1 MLAARAVG
9 SIPFVRVQISRLRRG
24 TGDIRQTD
32 VAQMAAVLLA
42 LGAVVV
48 DTDLLAG
55 AIAVVV
61 LAVLQLWWVR
71 RRPIPARRLGLTQL
85 GLGLALV
92 ILTAAGVL
100 VAVTKENNRL
110 FALVVD
116 LEQITT

>member
-9 SIPFVRVQISRLRRG
+9 SIRFVRVQISRLRRG

-61 LAVLQLWWVR
+61 LAVLQLEVGAAASDSGPTPRSHPTGPRPRPRHTHR
-71 RRPIPARRLGLTQL
+71 RMSSR
-85 GLGLALV
+85 
-92 ILTAAGVL
+92 
-100 VAVTKENNRL
+100 AVTKKNNRL

-116 LEQITT
+116 LDQITT